1 MKKIISIILILLL
14 VFSLSSCGNS
24 SQDQIPS
31 ETQLPVPS
39 VSADEDT
46 TQKEDASS
54 KTEVIHIASLKG
66 PTSMGLVD
74 LYNKADQNAL
84 SYELIYELDGAADE
98 ITPKLISGELDA
110 AAIPANLAAVLYSKT
125 EGNLVVAAIN
135 TLGVLYII
143 EQGDTVHSVADLKGK
158 TIYTTGKGTTPEF
171 ALDYVLK
178 MNGIDP
184 ENDVTIEFSSE
195 ATEVSSMLEKDVTG
209 NAVAMLPQ
217 PYVTAVTVQNENMRV
232 ALSMSEEWDKVSEN
246 SKLVTGVLVFRKDF
260 SDANPDLVESF
271 LNDYSASIDYSKN
284 DLDGAA
290 SLIEQYGIVAK
301 APIAK
306 KALPFCNIT
315 FIRGTEMKTAL
326 VGYLQ
331 TLFDKN
337 PASVG
342 GKLPDDVFYYG
353 A

>member
-1 MKKIISIILILLL
+1 MKKIVSIILVFILL
-14 VFSLSSCGNS
+14 FSLSACG
-24 SQDQIPS
+24 SQPQEQAPDTVQDPETSAPENNDTAPETAPAESTQIR
-31 ETQLPVPS
+31 
-39 VSADEDT
+39 
-46 TQKEDASS
+46 
-54 KTEVIHIASLKG
+54 IASLKG

-74 LYNKADQNAL
+74 LYNKADQNSL
-84 SYELIYELDGAADE
+84 PYELIYELDGAADE
-98 ITPKLISGELDA
+98 ISPKLISGELDA
-110 AAIPANLAAVLYSKT
+110 AAIPANLAAVLYNKT

-135 TLGVLYII
+135 TLGVLYIL
-143 EQGDTVHSVADLKGK
+143 ENGDSVHSVSDLKGR
-158 TIYTTGKGTTPEF
+158 TIYTTGKGTTPEY

-184 ENDVTIEFSSE
+184 DTDVKIKFASE

-217 PYVTAVTVQNENMRV
+217 PYVTAVTVQNENLRI
-232 ALSMSEEWDKVSEN
+232 ALSMAEEWDKVSDD
-246 SKLVTGVLVFRKDF
+246 SKLVTGVLVFRKEFADE
-260 SDANPDLVESF
+260 NPNLVGTF
-271 LNDYSASIDYSKN
+271 LNDYSASIDYANN

-290 SLIEQYGIVAK
+290 ALIEQYGIVAK
-301 APIAK
+301 APIAQ

-315 FIRGTEMKTAL
+315 FLGGKDMKEAL
-326 VGYLQ
+326 AGYLQ

-342 GKLPDDVFYYG
+342 GKLPEESFYYG